1 MQFTSISRVIY
12 LVGSLWFAGNV
23 VAEPLP
29 AAATYATQPLV
40 RPAPQQVRD
49 PFTPSAL
56 MYETVGKQSGMASS
70 AYGFSPSIEGV
81 KIPKMKLRGLLNQD
95 RRNYIALLEVEGAGT
110 YMVREGDEFNIDPSQ
125 PKNAIRVDKITRL
138 SITVETGMLGS
149 IRVLR

>member
-1 MQFTSISRVIY
+1 MQLTCILRVMY
-12 LVGSLWFAGNV
+12 LSGGLWFAATV
-23 VAEPLP
+23 AAEPVP
-29 AAATYATQPLV
+29 VGTYAAPPV

-70 AYGFSPSIEGV
+70 AYGFSPSSEGI
-81 KIPKMKLRGLLNQD
+81 KIPKMKLRGLLNQE
-95 RRNYIALLEVEGAGT
+95 RGNYIALLEVEGAGT

-125 PKNAIRVDKITRL
+125 PKNAIRVDKINRL
-138 SITVETGMLGS
+138 SITVETGVLGS